1 VGQFE
6 VKARLLAGN
15 AGAPARKSKPTLNAG
30 EGARIPSIVEAWTH
44 PKLKLTYHQGIAQ
57 A

>member
-1 VGQFE
+1 MGQFE

-15 AGAPARKSKPTLNAG
+15 AGAPARKSKPTLNVS
-30 EGARIPSIVEAWTH
+30 EGARVSSIVEAWTH
-44 PKLKLTYHQGIAQ
+44 PKLKLTCHQEIAQ